1 MPWTRIGGAEGRYRA
16 LRTRGSSNGFLR
28 LLTQVPWMTLWLN
41 AVADMPGVCFALRAV
56 TGSTM
61 RL

>member
-1 MPWTRIGGAEGRYRA
+1 MHGAAHPRVIK
-16 LRTRGSSNGFLR
+16 R
-28 LLTQVPWMTLWLN
+28 LLLLLIQVPWMTLWLN

-61 RL
+61 RAVVDAVGQDR